1 MKRTIQSVILFLF
14 LTFSGHHLL
23 AQKTSIYREPEATY
37 RSGVDLFEK
46 EKYGAAQKEFEW
58 VIESVEN
65 PLSELRVNAEYYDA
79 LCSLELFNGDAEYKF
94 TEFMK
99 NHPTTSRANLIN
111 FQLGRLAYNNKKFN
125 SARDY
130 FASVDVTELGSEEKS
145 EYFFKNGYCFFKT
158 NDFDKAKQEFEKI
171 KNPDSKYASPA
182 AYFLAHI
189 AYLEKDYDKALTDFN
204 RLLTDPNF
212 SAIVPY
218 YIVQILYAQ
227 GKYEEVLQQAPPL
240 LEQST
245 EKRAPEIA
253 HIIGESYYKTD
264 RFKEALPY
272 LQQYFTTTKNP
283 ISREDQYTIGFTL
296 YKTTDYNEALKFF
309 QNVTGPQDS
318 LSQYAYYY
326 LADCYLKTGQKK
338 FAANAFN
345 AAFKLPFDTEIREDA
360 LFNQAQ
366 LAFELSYDP
375 YNEAIKALR
384 EYLKNYPNSSRNDEA
399 YNFLFKIAMATR
411 NFEDAQN
418 AIENIK
424 KKGKDYNRDFQKIS
438 YYRGIELFNKLN
450 YADAA
455 IMFNKAIATDAD
467 KTVKAEAT
475 FWAGEAYYQ
484 QGDYAAAKKQFMD
497 FLSASGAK
505 ALSVYTIAYY
515 DLGYVNF
522 KRKDYNGTIYYLNE
536 FISKGSKEDP
546 KMIAD
551 AYLRIGDSWFISKGY
566 DNALDFYNRAIK
578 MDVIDV
584 DYALFQKAIT
594 LGVLQRY
601 DEKIQTLKSLISRY
615 PNVTNIG
622 EVIFELGNTYLVK
635 NDNENALI
643 NFRKIMSDYPSSSFA
658 VKAMLKSGLIYY
670 NSGLNDLALATFKK
684 VVQEYPSS
692 PESKEAMA
700 SIKNIYVD
708 MNQVDEYIAYAS
720 ELPSSEVSRTEQDS
734 LTYIAAE
741 NLYMKG
747 NCTSATPAMQNY
759 IDKFPNGAFR
769 INASFY
775 LAECLAASNDLEKAL
790 ENYDYV
796 ISNHNPE
803 FMESSL
809 LKAAEISYSLKNYSK
824 SLEYY
829 TYLEKIAEQK
839 QNRTEAIYGQM
850 KCNNELGNFQ
860 AALDASEKLLLTEK
874 LDDKRR
880 EEALMIRANALFSS
894 ENYAEAEKA
903 YKEVVAISQGVAGA
917 ESKYKIANIEFLQ
930 KNYDLAEKEIFELIK
945 KYAAYDYWVANG
957 FILLSDVYVKKGN
970 IFQAKQTLQSILD
983 NYDGEDLKRIAL
995 EKLDEIVSR
1004 EKATKQ
1010 SMMKTDSL
1018 NDVQDTIKVDGENLK

>member
-1 MKRTIQSVILFLF
+1 MKRTIQSLILFFF
-14 LTFSGHHLL
+14 LPFSGQFLL

-58 VIESVEN
+58 VIEAVEN

-79 LCSLELFNGDAEYKF
+79 LCSLELFNRDAEYKF

-130 FASVDVTELGSEEKS
+130 FASVDVTELGSEEES

-158 NDFDKAKQEFEKI
+158 DDFDKAKQDFEMI
-171 KNPDSKYASPA
+171 RNPDSKYASPA

-204 RLLTDPNF
+204 KLLDDPNF
-212 SAIVPY
+212 SAIAPY

-227 GKYEEVLQQAPPL
+227 GKYEDVLQQAPPL
-240 LEQST
+240 LKQST

-253 HIIGESYYKTD
+253 HIIGESYYRTD

-272 LQQYFTTTKNP
+272 LQQYYTTTRSSV
-283 ISREDQYTIGFTL
+283 SREDQYTIGYAC
-296 YKTTDYNEALKFF
+296 YKTKDYDEALKYF

-326 LADCYLKTGQKK
+326 LADCYLKTDQKK

-345 AAFKLPFDTEIREDA
+345 AAFKLPFDKEISEDA

-375 YNEAIKALR
+375 YSEAIKALR
-384 EYLKNYPNSSRNDEA
+384 EYLKSYPNSSRNDEA
-399 YNFLFKIAMATR
+399 YHFLFKIAMATR
-411 NFEDAQN
+411 NFEDAQE

-424 KKGKDYNRDFQKIS
+424 RKGKDYDRDLQKIS
-438 YYRGIELFNKLN
+438 YYRGIELYNKLE
-450 YADAA
+450 YAEALL
-455 IMFNKAIATDAD
+455 MFKKAIATAAD
-467 KTVKAEAT
+467 KTIAAEAT
-475 FWAGEAYYQ
+475 FWAGEACYQ
-484 QGDYAAAKKQFMD
+484 QGDYAGAKKLFMD

-505 ALSVYTIAYY
+505 ALPVFTIAYY

-522 KRKDYNGTIYYLNE
+522 KRQDYNGTIYYLNE

-566 DNALDFYNRAIK
+566 DNALDFYNKAIK

-601 DEKIQTLKSLISRY
+601 AEKIQTLKTLANRY
-615 PNVTNIG
+615 PNATNIA
-622 EVIFELGNTYLVK
+622 EVYFELGNTYLVNK
-635 NDNENALI
+635 DNENALI
-643 NFRKIMSDYPSSSFA
+643 NFKKIISDYPSSSYA
-658 VKAMLKSGLIYY
+658 VRAMLKAGLIYY
-670 NSGLNDLALATFKK
+670 NSGLNDLALNTFKK
-684 VVQEYPSS
+684 VVSEYPDS
-692 PESKEAMA
+692 PESKEALG
-700 SIKNIYVD
+700 SIKNIYID
-708 MNQVDEYIAYAS
+708 INQVDEYIAYAS
-720 ELPSSEVSRTEQDS
+720 ELPSTEVSPTEQDS
-734 LTYIAAE
+734 LTYIAAQ
-741 NLYMKG
+741 NLYMEG
-747 NCTSATPAMQNY
+747 NCNSAMPSMEAY
-759 IDKFPNGAFR
+759 LEKFPVGAFR
-769 INASFY
+769 TNASFY
-775 LAECLAASNDLEKAL
+775 LAECESASNDLQKAL

-796 ISNHNPE
+796 ISSHNHE
-803 FMESSL
+803 FLESSL
-809 LKAAEISYSLKNYSK
+809 VKAAQISYSLEDYTK

-829 TYLEKIAEQK
+829 TYLEQIAEQK

-850 KCNNELGNFQ
+850 KCNNKLGHY
-860 AALDASEKLLLTEK
+860 ADALDASEKLLQTEK
-874 LDDKRR
+874 LSDNRR
-880 EEALMIRANALFSS
+880 EEALMIRANALYSM
-894 ENYAEAEKA
+894 ENYLEAEKA
-903 YKEVVAISQGVAGA
+903 YKEVVAVSQGVTGA
-917 ESKYKIANIEFLQ
+917 ESKYKIAQIEFLQ
-930 KNYDLAEKEIFELIK
+930 KNYDLAEKEIFDLIK
-945 KYAAYDYWVANG
+945 KYAAYDYWVASG
-957 FILLSDVYVKKGN
+957 FILLSDVYMKKGN
-970 IFQAKQTLQSILD
+970 TFQAKQTLQSILD
-983 NYDGEDLKRIAL
+983 NYKGEDLKRIASG
-995 EKLDEIVSR
+995 KLDEILSGENAAKKSEIR
-1004 EKATKQ
+1004 A
-1010 SMMKTDSL
+1010 DSL
-1018 NDVQDTIKVDGENLK
+1018 ENVQDTLKINGDNLK